1 MAKAKKPASSP
12 RTAATPAPPGV
23 ASPVPASAR
32 KRAMPKP
39 HANLEITTCKLLNT
53 ELMHRVHQEKYAANQ
68 FNPSVV
74 GNARFSPISGVDG
87 KVIPTIYAATT
98 FDGAAMETVFHDVP
112 FEPGFK
118 PVDKAKLKHQS
129 HSTILLTSD
138 LLLADLGTVWL
149 RKLGVAK
156 TELIESDK
164 DQYPDTRKWA
174 EAIHAQRKDIQG
186 LSWMSRQDDR
196 SRAVV
201 LFGDRIKA
209 GVLQQT
215 GASRSLLGD
224 HVAHKEVLALARSI
238 GVTIVDGT

>member
-1 MAKAKKPASSP
+1 MAKAKKPASP
-12 RTAATPAPPGV
+12 PPTAAVPPCV
-23 ASPVPASAR
+23 ASSAPASVR

-39 HANLEITTCKLLNT
+39 HADLDVTTRKLHKADV
-53 ELMHRVHQEKYAANQ
+53 MHRVHQENFAADQ
-68 FNPSVV
+68 FNPMAV
-74 GNARFSPISGVDG
+74 GNARFSPISDVDG

-112 FEPGFK
+112 FEQGFK

-129 HSTILLTSD
+129 HSTIQVTSD
-138 LLLADLGTVWL
+138 LVLADLGTVWL

-174 EAIHAQRKDIQG
+174 EAMHAQRKDIQG

-196 SRAVV
+196 ARAVV
-201 LFGDRIKA
+201 LFGDRIKP

-224 HVAHKEVLALARSI
+224 PVAHAEVLALARSI

>member
-1 MAKAKKPASSP
+1 
-12 RTAATPAPPGV
+12 
-23 ASPVPASAR
+23 
-32 KRAMPKP
+32 MPKP
-39 HANLEITTCKLLNT
+39 HANLDVTTCKLHKADV
-53 ELMHRVHQEKYAANQ
+53 MHRVHQEKFAADQ
-68 FNPSVV
+68 FNSMAV
-74 GNARFSPISGVDG
+74 GNARFSPISDEKGATV
-87 KVIPTIYAATT
+87 PTIYAATT

-118 PVDKAKLKHQS
+118 PVDKVKLKHQS
-129 HSTILLTSD
+129 HSTIQVTSD
-138 LLLADLGTVWL
+138 LLLADLGTVAL

-164 DQYPDTRKWA
+164 NQYPDTRKWA

-186 LSWMSRQDDR
+186 MSWMSRQDDR

-224 HVAHKEVLALARSI
+224 PLAHEEVLALARSI
-238 GVTIVDGT
+238 GVIVVDGT